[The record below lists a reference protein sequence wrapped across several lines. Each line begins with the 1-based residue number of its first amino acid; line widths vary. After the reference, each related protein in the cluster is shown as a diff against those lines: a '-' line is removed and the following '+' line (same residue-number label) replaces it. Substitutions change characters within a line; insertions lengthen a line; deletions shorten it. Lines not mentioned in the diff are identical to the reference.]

1 MGRHVGPK
9 ALRVCVPMAVIG
21 CLCCGLL
28 IAPIAG
34 AQSPAGTPA
43 NTSYGPVDPKE
54 TLWAIAK
61 SLTPTRPGVTTAQ
74 MAWAL
79 YRANPTAFEGA
90 PGRIKARTTL
100 TIPDTATIK
109 SVDTKLAYGY
119 VMGKP
124 APPAQT
130 AAATPKP
137 VVPAPATPAPM
148 SADDELSKFVL
159 NPELAAAIQPAVT
172 PAAAFK
178 GSADAQSLPAEAGA
192 RYQTMMGLEERYAG
206 DVDFDYLYGATAYDS
221 GHYSEAIFI
230 LQRAVSLKPGFSG
243 ARMEL
248 ARAYY
253 ATGDNESARREFLTV
268 REENPP
274 PEAQRV
280 IADYLNAI
288 DRRASSYESQLAGFL
303 EGSTGFDT
311 NANGGPDT
319 QTFLG
324 FTLDSRNQATES
336 AYYGLGLGG
345 SLSYPFAPGWRAVGD
360 TRLQHR
366 AYPDAP
372 FVDGDL
378 ARLGAGVEWK
388 PGTVTLSLL
397 PNFSYVRLDGQ
408 DNHQNTA
415 VEFSAGYVPAELW
428 LLSFSTRYAMQ
439 RYIEVLDSQD
449 VNTLIAGLGA
459 QYSWV
464 GAPRVQ
470 LGVTLTAGQ
479 DDPQQAVSQFGRDL
493 LGLRLSGN
501 LDFNRGRALFLS
513 VASLNS
519 DFDGIFF
526 PGTPVRADEQLSAVI
541 GLDWGVY
548 RAAGWLL
555 RGQISY
561 VDNSSNVSLY
571 DYNRVDAGLSLRKEF
586 K

>member
-9 ALRVCVPMAVIG
+9 ALRVCAPMAVIG
-21 CLCCGLL
+21 CLFCGLL
-28 IAPIAG
+28 IAPIAS
-34 AQSPAGTPA
+34 AQSPAGTA
-43 NTSYGPVDPKE
+43 AKTSYGPVGAKE

-124 APPAQT
+124 TPPTQT

-137 VVPAPATPAPM
+137 VVPAPAMPVPM

-159 NPELAAAIQPAVT
+159 NPELAAAIQPAVA
-172 PAAAFK
+172 AAAFK
-178 GSADAQSLPAEAGA
+178 GSADARSLPAEAGA

-206 DVDFDYLYGATAYDS
+206 DVDFDYLYGTTAYDS

-230 LQRAVSLKPGFSG
+230 LQRVVSLKPGFSG

-274 PEAQRV
+274 PEAKRV

-288 DRRASSYESQLAGFL
+288 DRRAARYESQLAGFL

-378 ARLGAGVEWK
+378 ARLGAGLEWK
-388 PGTVTLSLL
+388 PGVVTLSLL
-397 PNFSYVRLDGQ
+397 PNFSVVRLDGQ

-415 VEFSAGYVPAELW
+415 VDFSTGYAPTERW
-428 LLSFSTRYAMQ
+428 LLSFSTRYAML
-439 RYIEVLDSQD
+439 RFVDELATQD
-449 VNTLIAGLGA
+449 VNSLLAGLSA
-459 QYSWV
+459 LRSWS
-464 GAPRVQ
+464 GLPRLQ
-470 LGVTLTAGQ
+470 LGATLTAGQ
-479 DDPQQAVSQFGRDL
+479 DDPQDLASQFGRDMI
-493 LGLRLSGN
+493 GMRLSGN
-501 LDFNRGRALFLS
+501 LDFNRGRVLFLS
-513 VASLNS
+513 LANLDSNY
-519 DFDGIFF
+519 DGVFF
-526 PGTPVRADEQLSAVI
+526 GMPRKDQQFSATL

-548 RAAGWLL
+548 RASGWLL
-555 RGQISY
+555 RGQMSY
-561 VDNSSNVSLY
+561 VDNSSDVSLY